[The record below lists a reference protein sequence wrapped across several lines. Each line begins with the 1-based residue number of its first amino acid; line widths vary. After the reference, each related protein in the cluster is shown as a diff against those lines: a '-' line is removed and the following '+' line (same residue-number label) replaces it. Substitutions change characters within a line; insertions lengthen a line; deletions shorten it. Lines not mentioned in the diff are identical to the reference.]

1 MMAIDFSANAGN
13 IYAKMR
19 YFLSLGS
26 NLGNR
31 SRHLAQA
38 RSLLQKAGVR
48 IIRQSSIYETEP
60 VDYLDQPW
68 FLNQALEVEAARS
81 PISLLYLIKDVEQL
95 MKRRPSS
102 DKGPRSIDLDIL
114 LADKTVVQTN
124 KLVIPHPRMSFRNFV
139 MIPLAEIAPDFVH
152 PLFHVPIS
160 VLARMTGDSSTVR
173 KNREAQ
179 PIQAV

>member
-1 MMAIDFSANAGN
+1 MIFQLWVLIFIS
-13 IYAKMR
+13 KMR

-26 NLGNR
+26 NLGHR
-31 SRHLAQA
+31 SRNLAQA

-60 VDYLDQPW
+60 VDYPAQPF
-68 FLNQALEVEAARS
+68 FLNQVLEIEATQS
-81 PISLLYLIKDVEQL
+81 PMSLLYLVKDLEQR
-95 MKRRPSS
+95 MKRRPSV
-102 DKGPRSIDLDIL
+102 DKGPRSIDIDIL

-152 PLFHVPIS
+152 PLFHLPIS
-160 VLARMTGDSSTVR
+160 VLARMTGDSSAVR
-173 KNREAQ
+173 KTGEGQ
-179 PIQAV
+179 PLQAI